1 MASYFLD
8 DLPSKNGIRKVRSA
22 FCPDLPDFYGRI
34 YLGEY
39 DRFESALK
47 RPRRSDSASNS
58 VPVAVLPILR
68 KTRAG
73 RSNWS
78 PDTGSISRVLAVLV
92 VKGGSNR

>member
-8 DLPSKNGIRKVRSA
+8 DLPNKNGIRKVRSA

-47 RPRRSDSASNS
+47 KAETFGFRIEQCAGCSASDSAKNTCW
-58 VPVAVLPILR
+58 PV
-68 KTRAG
+68 K
-73 RSNWS
+73 
-78 PDTGSISRVLAVLV
+78 LV
-92 VKGGSNR
+92 S